1 VLPGAFSAYRYRA
14 LLAPPE
20 TPNEGPLVSY
30 FKGEKPSAD
39 SGIFD
44 ANMYLAEDRILCF
57 ELVAK
62 RNYAWTLRYV
72 KSAWAETDV
81 PDTVPELIGQRR
93 RWLNGTFFVAL
104 FSVVNFP
111 KIYTTDHARWRKVL
125 FHLQLMYNVLSI
137 LFSWFALVCR
147 KALIVIGRLSSTTRK
162 DLHSSTYMCVP
173 SPSLGQHLSYVLY
186 PGQLTRTPR

>member
-1 VLPGAFSAYRYRA
+1 MESVIGYIQVLPGAFSAYRYKA
-14 LLAPPE
+14 LLTNPE

-62 RNYAWTLRYV
+62 RGYAWTLRYV

-81 PDTVPELIGQRR
+81 PDTVPELISQRR

-104 FSVVNFP
+104 FSVFHFRKV
-111 KIYTTDHARWRKVL
+111 YLSDHAGWRKFL
-125 FHLQLMYNVLSI
+125 FHIQLVYNVLSL
-137 LFSWFALVCR
+137 LFSWFA
-147 KALIVIGRLSSTTRK
+147 IVSIAFIFS
-162 DLHSSTYMCVP
+162 D
-173 SPSLGQHLSYVLY
+173 
-186 PGQLTRTPR
+186 